1 VNVTIDDLG
10 PCKKLVRVEIDAE
23 KVEKEF
29 SSMVAEFRKFA
40 QVPGFRAGKAPRA
53 VIEKNYGERISDEV
67 KKKMIPDAY
76 REAIKEHDLK
86 VVGYPDIE
94 ETQFGKGEA
103 LLFTA
108 TVETEPEFELPEY
121 KGIEVTAVTTEVTD
135 AEVDDALQRLR
146 QGKAELKEVD
156 RAAKED
162 DFTRVNMTGACD
174 GKPIK
179 EVVPDAELYH
189 GGENL
194 PILAKAESFIPG
206 LGEALF
212 GMNVGDKKTVP
223 VEFPEDFS
231 NQTLAGKK
239 AEYEVE
245 LVGLMESVMPEL
257 NDEFAQ
263 QFDAES
269 LDKLKEGVR
278 QDLENEKN
286 YQRRRNLRNQVIDA
300 LIRDIDCELPE
311 TALMKETR
319 SVIYDIVEENHRR
332 GISKDLIDEHKDQIF
347 TQANAS
353 AKDRL
358 KVSFLLARIAEK
370 EGLKVEAGEIDMQI
384 RIMAQQQKTKPEKL
398 AQKLR
403 EDGRLMDIHDQ
414 IQSNKAL
421 DFLSENASVKEISQ
435 EEWDK
440 MQAEAQ
446 AAAAARQA
454 AVEAEQAAA
463 AEAGNDA
470 QAPAE
475 EGESK

>member
-23 KVEKEF
+23 TVDKEF
-29 SSMVAEFRKFA
+29 NAMVGEFRKFA
-40 QVPGFRAGKAPRA
+40 QIPGFRAGKAPRA
-53 VIEKNYGERISDEV
+53 VIEKNYGERISEEV

-76 REAIKEHDLK
+76 REAVKEQDLK
-86 VVGYPDIE
+86 VIGYPDIE

-108 TVETEPEFELPEY
+108 TVETEPDFELPEY
-121 KGIEVTAVTTEVTD
+121 KGIEVTAVQTDVSD

-146 QGKAELKEVD
+146 QGKAELKEAD
-156 RAAKED
+156 RPVKED
-162 DFTRVNMTGACD
+162 DFTKVTMSGSSE

-179 EVVPDAELYH
+179 EIVPDAELYH

-194 PILAKAESFIPG
+194 PILAKQDSFIPG
-206 LGEALF
+206 LGEALI
-212 GMNVGDKKTVP
+212 GMTIGEKKTVP

-231 NQTLAGKK
+231 NETLAGKK
-239 AEYEVE
+239 AEYDIE
-245 LVGLMESVMPEL
+245 LTGLMESVMPEL
-257 NDEFAQ
+257 DDAFAQ
-263 QFDAES
+263 TFDAES
-269 LDKLKEGVR
+269 LDALKAGVR

-286 YQRRRNLRNQVIDA
+286 YQRRRHIRNQLADA
-300 LIRDIDCELPE
+300 LIRSVDCELPE

-332 GISKDLIDEHKDQIF
+332 GISKDIIDEHKDQIF
-347 TQANAS
+347 SQANAS

-358 KVSFLLARIAEK
+358 KVSFLLARIAE
-370 EGLKVEAGEIDMQI
+370 EEEIKVDPQELDLQI
-384 RIMAQQQKTKPEKL
+384 RMMAQQQKTKPEKL

-414 IQSNKAL
+414 IQTNKAMDL
-421 DFLSENASVKEISQ
+421 LAEHAKVNEITQ
-435 EEWDK
+435 EEWEK
-440 MQAEAQ
+440 MQEEEQ

-463 AEAGNDA
+463 EP
-470 QAPAE
+470 APAE
-475 EGESK
+475 EGEAK

>member
-1 VNVTIDDLG
+1 MNVTIDDLG

-23 KVEKEF
+23 VVDKEF
-29 SSMVAEFRKFA
+29 NSMVSEFRKFA
-40 QVPGFRAGKAPRA
+40 QIPGFRAGKAPRA

-86 VVGYPDIE
+86 VIGYPDIE

-108 TVETEPEFELPEY
+108 TVETEPEFEVPEY
-121 KGIEVTAVTTEVTD
+121 KGIEVTAVTTDVVD
-135 AEVDDALQRLR
+135 GEVDDALERLR

-156 RAAKED
+156 RPVQEN
-162 DFTRVNMTGACD
+162 DFTRANLSGTCD
-174 GKPIK
+174 GKPVK

-194 PILAKAESFIPG
+194 PILAKKESFIPG
-206 LGEALF
+206 IGEALF
-212 GMNVGDKKTVP
+212 GMKVGEKKTVP

-231 NQTLAGKK
+231 NETLAGKK
-239 AEYEVE
+239 AEYEIEVIG
-245 LVGLMESVMPEL
+245 VMESVMPEL

-263 QFDAES
+263 TFEAGS
-269 LDKLKEGVR
+269 LDALKDGIR
-278 QDLENEKN
+278 RDLENEKQ
-286 YQRRRNLRNQVIDA
+286 YQRRRHIRNQLVDA
-300 LIRDIDCELPE
+300 LTRDIDCELPE

-332 GISKDLIDEHKDQIF
+332 GISKDVIDEHKDQIF
-347 TQANAS
+347 SQANAN

-370 EGLKVEAGEIDMQI
+370 EEIKVDPQEIDMQI
-384 RIMAQQQKTKPEKL
+384 RMMAQQQKTKPEKL

-414 IQSNKAL
+414 IQANKAL
-421 DFLSENASVKEISQ
+421 EFLAEHAKVNEITQ
-435 EEWDK
+435 EEWEK
-440 MQAEAQ
+440 LQAEEQ

-463 AEAGNDA
+463 AESAES
-470 QAPAE
+470 APAE
-475 EGESK
+475 EGEAK

>member
-1 VNVTIDDLG
+1 MNVTIDDLG

-23 KVEKEF
+23 TVAMEF
-29 SSMVAEFRKFA
+29 DSMVGEFRKFA
-40 QVPGFRAGKAPRA
+40 QIPGFRAGKAPRA
-53 VIEKNYGERISDEV
+53 VIEKTYGSRISDEV

-76 REAIKEHDLK
+76 REAIKENDLK

-108 TVETEPEFELPEY
+108 TVETEPEFELPGY
-121 KGIEVTAVTTEVTD
+121 KGIEVTAVSADVSD
-135 AEVDDALQRLR
+135 SDVDDAIQRLR
-146 QGKAELKEVD
+146 QGKAEMKEAD
-156 RAAKED
+156 RAVKED
-162 DFTRVNMTGACD
+162 DFTRVTLSGTCD
-174 GKPIK
+174 GKPVK

-194 PILAKAESFIPG
+194 PILAKKDSFIPG
-206 LGEALF
+206 LGEALI
-212 GMNVGDKKTVP
+212 GMNIGEKKTLP

-231 NQTLAGKK
+231 NRTLAGKK
-239 AEYEVE
+239 AEYEIE
-245 LVGLMESVMPEL
+245 LTGLMESVMPEAD
-257 NDEFAQ
+257 DEFAKL
-263 QFDAES
+263 FEADS
-269 LDKLKEGVR
+269 LDALKEGVR
-278 QDLENEKN
+278 RDLENEKQ
-286 YQRRRNLRNQVIDA
+286 YQRRRHIRNQLIEA

-347 TQANAS
+347 SQANDS

-370 EGLKVEAGEIDMQI
+370 EEIKVEAKEIDMQI
-384 RIMAQQQKTKPEKL
+384 RIMAMQQKTKPEKL

-403 EDGRLMDIHDQ
+403 EDGRLMDIHEQ
-414 IQSNKAL
+414 IQTNKAL
-421 DFLSENASVKEISQ
+421 DFLAEHAKVNEISE
-435 EEWDK
+435 EEWEK
-440 MQAEAQ
+440 MQEEAQ

-454 AVEAEQAAA
+454 AVEAEKAA
-463 AEAGNDA
+463 AEAEPAGDA
-470 QAPAE
+470 EA
-475 EGESK
+475 K